1 MAARVF
7 YPACHVRI
15 GRYDITPFLGDGGLV
30 STTKDLYAPKGRW
43 EVVVPDKPL
52 REGEGRGSIVDSLY
66 GLIAPMDR
74 AEIRMARNAYEY
86 PWTQPPVVMRG
97 FVRSVTREESIGEDG
112 RPQRTVRITGDDYG
126 AIGEIVRI
134 SLITMAGLGQSLLPV
149 IRRLEMG
156 AEGQLLKACEYI
168 DTLRELMN
176 EQLQNMTVET
186 GDIEQIKEISHD
198 CTVTVGMVHANR
210 LTETQ
215 GTVWKM
221 MMDEADTPWNE
232 LFIEDRDPALDNGQ
246 TGPWLVYRPTPW
258 KTLDGAFIDNTGQTI
273 DAAKIRH
280 IADQADAGQPDFS
293 LVRSATYQR
302 SDDQVNNIYWVV
314 ARAIAFDWS
323 RALAAALTS
332 QDESVQFIDH
342 RNADSDIYGPRVLSL
357 ETTHAPEGAWRQIL
371 VASGQADQ
379 NRETLDEWAKQR
391 RKWLSDANIDNVL
404 RDDGTLV
411 VRGNEKLRIGSY
423 YTITRG
429 QFACEHYLTQVSHT
443 FVPGREFFTHVG
455 FIRSNNY
462 YLRNRERTAGGKRSP
477 FLLEGRAGVLER

>member
-86 PWTQPPVVMRG
+86 PWTRPPVVMRG
-97 FVRSVTREESIGEDG
+97 FVRAVTREESIGEDG

-126 AIGEIVRI
+126 CIGEIVRI
-134 SLITMAGLGQSLLPV
+134 SLLSQAGLGQSILPV
-149 IRRLEMG
+149 IRLKEMG
-156 AEGQLLKACEYI
+156 VEGKLLTACEYI
-168 DTLRELMN
+168 SILLKMMN

-186 GDIEQIKEISHD
+186 GDIEQIKEIGYD
-198 CTVTVGMVHANR
+198 CTVAAGVVHANR

-215 GTVWKM
+215 GTAWKL
-221 MMDEADTPWNE
+221 MMDGADTPWNE
-232 LFIEDRDPALDNGQ
+232 LFIEDRDPALDNNQ
-246 TGPWLVYRPTPW
+246 SGPWLVYRPTPW
-258 KTLDGAFIDNTGQTI
+258 KTLDGDYITNTGQ
-273 DAAKIRH
+273 AVGAGVRH
-280 IADQADAGQPDFS
+280 IADQADGGQPEFS
-293 LVRSATYQR
+293 LVRSANYQR

-314 ARAIAFDWS
+314 ARAIEFDWS
-323 RALAAALTS
+323 LALANALTNQS
-332 QDESVQFIDH
+332 GSVHIDH
-342 RNADSDIYGPRVLSL
+342 HNADSDIYGPRVLTL
-357 ETTHAPEGAWRQIL
+357 ESTHAPEGAWRQIL

-391 RKWLSDANIDNVL
+391 RKWLVDANIDNVL

-423 YTITRG
+423 YIITRG
-429 QFACEHYLTQVSHT
+429 QFVCEHYLTQISHT
-443 FVPGREFFTHVG
+443 FAPGREFFTHVG

-462 YLRNRERTAGGKRSP
+462 YLRNRERTESGRSP